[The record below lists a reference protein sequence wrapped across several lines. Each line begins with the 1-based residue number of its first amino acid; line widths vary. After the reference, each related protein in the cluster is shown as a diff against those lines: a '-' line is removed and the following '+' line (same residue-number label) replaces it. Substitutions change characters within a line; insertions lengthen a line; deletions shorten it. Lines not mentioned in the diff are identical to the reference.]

1 VAGPY
6 LLDSN
11 TCIQYLKGRCA
22 PVSNRLRRTDP
33 GQVRLCSVVKGELL
47 YGAWRS
53 LYRAETMAK
62 LERFLSAFE
71 SCPFDDKAAEVYG
84 KLRAELASAGT
95 PIGANDLLIASIAL
109 SQGLVLVTHNVREFA
124 RVPGLA
130 LEDWEAE

>member
-1 VAGPY
+1 
-6 LLDSN
+6 
-11 TCIQYLKGRCA
+11 
-22 PVSNRLRRTDP
+22 VSDRLRRIEP

-53 LYRAETMAK
+53 RNLTATMSK
-62 LERFLSAFE
+62 LESFLAAFE
-71 SCPFDDKAAEVYG
+71 SCPFDDRAAEVYG
-84 KLRAELASAGT
+84 RLRAELAIAGT

-109 SQGLVLVTHNVREFA
+109 SQELVLVTHNVRDFE

>member
-1 VAGPY
+1 MAGPY

-22 PVSNRLRRTDP
+22 PVSNRLRQTDP
-33 GQVRLCSVVKGELL
+33 GHVRLCSVVKAELL

-53 LYRAETMAK
+53 RYRAETMAK

-71 SCPFDDKAAEVYG
+71 SCPFDDRAAEVYG

-124 RVPGLA
+124 RVPGLD

>member
-1 VAGPY
+1 
-6 LLDSN
+6 
-11 TCIQYLKGRCA
+11 
-22 PVSNRLRRTDP
+22 
-33 GQVRLCSVVKGELL
+33 
-47 YGAWRS
+47 
-53 LYRAETMAK
+53 MAK

-71 SCPFDDKAAEVYG
+71 SCPFDDRAAEVYG

-124 RVPGLA
+124 RVPGLD